1 MKKRVWSILLAL
13 ILALSLFPVTGLA
26 ADVDWA
32 KDAVTTLNNI
42 YGSGVFFAED
52 ATMKEKDAADIVS
65 AAQWATTVSLDDT
78 DATPDLSRQKA
89 CEVLADVFALPIGSQ
104 SAIKYLYDKNIING
118 KADGDL
124 DEKGPVTQAE
134 FAVLTYRVLNSVGGG
149 LGSKENW
156 PAPGSEGYMAWMYLA
171 VRKCVPFE
179 MDQANTTIKN
189 VTIATY
195 TGSSYKENDDRTTI
209 AGGTTK
215 IYDVTTASK
224 TGQEIWNAWTV
235 AMQDS
240 NIGGNADFSAP
251 DYDENETLLEAA
263 IRMVAARND
272 VSPVIFHD
280 ITAGSWFYDGI
291 MYLVNNDIVVGY
303 GDGKFGPDDITPRYE
318 LAMLLTNVEGVTL
331 STESG
336 LGRVIEAIQY
346 VVENG
351 YMTGTVSGDENWNPM
366 TDSYWSAPATR
377 EETTVGIL
385 KMIANKEKITTT
397 NGNTTILDRFT
408 DVEDI
413 ADEDSKP
420 YLAYAV
426 STGLLSGTSTNTLE
440 PDGEV
445 SRAQVGV
452 LLYRTLIGLDTSKM
466 HDYEENVDHVL
477 AISTP
482 SGDDSQGG
490 GTAGQS

>member
-13 ILALSLFPVTGLA
+13 ILALGLFPVTGLA

-32 KDAVTTLNNI
+32 KDAVDALNGI
-42 YGSGVFFAED
+42 YGGETFTASDAEMTEGD
-52 ATMKEKDAADIVS
+52 VS
-65 AAQWATTVSLDDT
+65 AILTATNWATDETLTSE
-78 DATPDLSRQKA
+78 TPLTRQKA
-89 CEVLADVFALPIGSQ
+89 CAVLADVFALPIGSQ

-118 KADGDL
+118 KADDDL
-124 DEKGPVTQAE
+124 DEEGPVTLAE

-179 MDQANTTIKN
+179 MDQADTFIKDATIE
-189 VTIATY
+189 TY
-195 TGSSYKENDDRTTI
+195 DTETGSSYKENDDRTTI

-224 TGQEIWNAWTV
+224 TGQEIWNAWTA